1 MEDKFESVETITE
14 SEETENENTDTPVA
28 ENEPDVEPPV
38 LGDIPPSESV
48 DVDIQV
54 TDGDAPTHSTSPG
67 DVSEGDVSMG
77 DVSTGDISGGD
88 AVPGD
93 KTSRTASPTAG
104 TSALQVEVTCT
115 CSCGDVV
122 PLWDS
127 DIADYST
134 TDGLLLLILIVA
146 AVNTF
151 LAARR
156 KK

>member
-1 MEDKFESVETITE
+1 MEDKLESVETITE
-14 SEETENENTDTPVA
+14 SEEAKNENTDTPVA

-38 LGDIPPSESV
+38 LGDVPPSESV
-48 DVDIQV
+48 DADIQV
-54 TDGDAPTHSTSPG
+54 TVSDGDAPTDSTSPG
-67 DVSEGDVSMG
+67 DVSTG
-77 DVSTGDISGGD
+77 DVSTGDISDGD
-88 AVPGD
+88 AVPKD
-93 KTSRTASPTAG
+93 KSSRTASPAPGAT
-104 TSALQVEVTCT
+104 ALQVEATCS

-127 DIADYST
+127 DIAEYST

-151 LAARR
+151 LIARR